1 MNRSVVNA
9 VSVIGK
15 MGGAERHFPDDKKMG
30 KAVTGLESESVTA
43 HEVSNNIKN
52 KPTIPDELADL
63 TDDSTHRTVTDA
75 EKTAWN
81 GKSDF
86 SGSYDDLS
94 DKPELATV
102 ATSGSYDDLSDKPT
116 IPDVSDLPDWE
127 DLSDDVTVNVIPK
140 KGAGTYTHNGITY
153 VVDSDDRITA
163 NGTASSTAN
172 SLFTV
177 ATTIFKSGKRY
188 WLTGCPEGGS
198 NNSYFIICGD
208 GTNNVREYGSGV
220 YFTATASDTVI
231 QIVIAK
237 GVTVTDLVFEPMLVL
252 EKHKGEPFVSHIPSN
267 KELADK
273 PWTKL
278 GEVTGTSPDYEDSST
293 FNLSA
298 LQNKDVLM
306 IFSVDEGSLT
316 AKQGIITLEYSAF
329 EFGKILEDSVQ
340 EEDEITRL
348 WKGFY
353 GGAPRESV
361 ATFEEFLRGLGY
373 IYIATHSTTAEI
385 GAKIYGAYD
394 WTLEIYT
401 K

>member
-1 MNRSVVNA
+1 MRLVTTVSSALSVLKGGSYQAVGNNVQPDWSQTNA
-9 VSVIGK
+9 T
-15 MGGAERHFPDDKKMG
+15 ADDY
-30 KAVTGLESESVTA
+30 
-43 HEVSNNIKN
+43 IKN
-52 KPTIPDELADL
+52 KPTLASVATSGSYNDLNDKPSIPDELSDL
-63 TDDSTHRTVTDA
+63 TEDTTHRTVTDA

-81 GKSDF
+81 SKSDF
-86 SGSYDDLS
+86 SGSYDDLA
-94 DKPELATV
+94 DKPI
-102 ATSGSYDDLSDKPT
+102 

-394 WTLEIYT
+394 WSLEIYT